1 MRILSPPLQP
11 TPTMAQAN
19 KVGAMSGILGEIRA
33 FKARKAVLETE
44 ARQLVALRLISGVDM
59 AAALAAGPDQAIH
72 IMKRVERLIER
83 ERLKGL
89 RRHWAYDLNRHIALK
104 QALDQLRRVHVY
116 PAPAK
121 PLRCGQPWKAR
132 RRQKA
137 PLR

>member
-1 MRILSPPLQP
+1 
-11 TPTMAQAN
+11 
-19 KVGAMSGILGEIRA
+19 MSGILGEIRA

-59 AAALAAGPDQAIH
+59 AAALAAAPDQAVH

-104 QALDQLRRVHVY
+104 QALDQLRRVHAY
-116 PAPAK
+116 PLPVK
-121 PLRCGQPWKAR
+121 PRRLEQSWKAR
-132 RRQKA
+132 RRPKA
-137 PLR
+137 PFR

>member
-1 MRILSPPLQP
+1 
-11 TPTMAQAN
+11 
-19 KVGAMSGILGEIRA
+19 MSGILGEIRA

-59 AAALAAGPDQAIH
+59 AAALAARPDQAIH

-104 QALDQLRRVHVY
+104 QALDQLRQAHACPVPVQPRRL
-116 PAPAK
+116 A
-121 PLRCGQPWKAR
+121 QPWKAR
-132 RRQKA
+132 RRPKA
-137 PLR
+137 PFR

>member
-1 MRILSPPLQP
+1 
-11 TPTMAQAN
+11 
-19 KVGAMSGILGEIRA
+19 MSGILGEIRA

-104 QALDQLRRVHVY
+104 QGLDRLRGVEA
-116 PAPAK
+116 APRQARPGK
-121 PLRCGQPWKAR
+121 QNGARKR
-132 RRQKA
+132 RREIL
-137 PLR
+137 PG